1 MIPTGNGDPSWLAAG
16 WLIAASGY
24 LQALIRV
31 RRQAASG
38 EHLPWLPLL
47 IAAVALV
54 VLWQIRAGTMPGLS
68 LHLLGAMLCTLVF
81 GPFLALLPLSV
92 ALVSVTLSTGAEWQV
107 FGLNACL
114 LIFWPVLVSQG
125 LARLVARLP
134 SNIFVFIFVGGFF
147 ASACVVLLTGWLLA
161 AVLWLMQFYPW
172 AGLLE
177 DFASYWLLVAFSE
190 AWLSGML
197 LTVMVVY
204 KPELVAM
211 FDAGRYIDRA

>member
-1 MIPTGNGDPSWLAAG
+1 MIPASNGDPSWLVSGGLLAA
-16 WLIAASGY
+16 LGY
-24 LQALIRV
+24 IQALIRI
-31 RRQAASG
+31 RRQSTLSA
-38 EHLPWLPLL
+38 LPWLPLL
-47 IAAVALV
+47 IATVALV

-81 GPFLALLPLSV
+81 GSALAVVPLSV
-92 ALVSVTLSTGAEWQV
+92 ALISVTLTTGADWQV

-114 LIFWPVLVSQG
+114 LVFWPVLVSQV
-125 LARLVARLP
+125 LTRLVARLP

-147 ASACVVLLTGWLLA
+147 ASAFVVLCTGWLLA
-161 AVLWLMQFYPW
+161 GVLWLMQFYPW

-190 AWLSGML
+190 AWLTGML

-204 KPELVAM
+204 RPELVAM
-211 FDAGRYIDRA
+211 FDAVRYIDRA